1 MKKLENAC
9 RIIAGLVALAMGAA
23 LAAGLIHMGQYAR
36 WDVATYHD
44 IASYGFSV
52 LFALAIAGGG
62 ALVVV
67 NPKIKGVRIW

>member
-1 MKKLENAC
+1 MKKLENTC
-9 RIIAGLVALAMGAA
+9 RIIAGLVALAMGAT
-23 LAAGLIHMGQYAR
+23 LAAGLISMGQHAR
-36 WDVATYHD
+36 WDPATFHD
-44 IASYGFSV
+44 MASYGFSV